1 VIWVVLGFI
10 VWTVISIVV
19 GIVIGKSIRRADR
32 MTERP
37 NVQDQP
43 WTPSSHSPWD

>member
-1 VIWVVLGFI
+1 MIWVVLGLI
-10 VWTVISIVV
+10 AWTVISIVV
-19 GIVIGKSIRRADR
+19 GIVIGKAIRRADR

-43 WTPSSHSPWD
+43 RTPPSY

>member
-43 WTPSSHSPWD
+43 WTPSSDSSWE